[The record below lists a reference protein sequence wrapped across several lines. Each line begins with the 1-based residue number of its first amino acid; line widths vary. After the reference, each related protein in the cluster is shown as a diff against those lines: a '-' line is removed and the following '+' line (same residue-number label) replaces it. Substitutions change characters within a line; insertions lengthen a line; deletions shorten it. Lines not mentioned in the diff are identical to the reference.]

1 MAKDMEMGLLDH
13 LDELRGRILVALLVV
28 VLIAI
33 GAYVFKEWILAFL
46 TAPIASFYKLQVDQV
61 PAIRDNFV
69 EFLKQ
74 SGEFP
79 ADQLEVWKIVT
90 ERMLRQLTSLTFLH
104 PTEAF
109 ISYIKLSLYTG
120 FLVGAP
126 VVLFQIWRFILPAL
140 YDNERRYFL
149 GAFTVGS
156 ALFYVGVVFAFQ
168 LVFPFV
174 ISFLINLGSETLY
187 ASLSIGNYISF
198 SMMFLLVFGLV
209 FELPVLIFLA
219 VRTGLTTVEFLRQ
232 KRRYL
237 YVFAFIGAALITPP
251 DVVSQLA
258 IGVPIIVLF
267 EASLLLSTFAE
278 RKRIKSVEDALEAAD
293 LDEAPDESDT
303 EATDDETTKS

>member
-13 LDELRGRILVALLVV
+13 LDELRGRILIALVGVV
-28 VLIAI
+28 VIAVV
-33 GAYVFKEWILAFL
+33 AYVFKEWILAFL
-46 TAPIASFYKLQVDQV
+46 TAPIATFYQLNVDQV
-61 PAIRDNFV
+61 PALRDNFI

-74 SGEFP
+74 SGNFTSNEL
-79 ADQLEVWKIVT
+79 DTWKIVM

-126 VVLFQIWRFILPAL
+126 LVLLQLWRFILPAL
-140 YDNERRYFL
+140 YENERRYFF

-156 ALFYVGVVFAFQ
+156 ALFYLGVIFAFQ
-168 LVFPFV
+168 LVFPLV
-174 ISFLINLGSETLY
+174 IGFLINLGSDTLY

-267 EASLLLSTFAE
+267 EASLILSTFAE
-278 RKRIKSVEDALEAAD
+278 RRREKAAQASLEAAG
-293 LDEAPDESDT
+293 LDESTDSSDDDAKSDES
-303 EATDDETTKS
+303 

>member
-1 MAKDMEMGLLDH
+1 MTKDTEMGLLDH
-13 LDELRGRILVALLVV
+13 LDELRGRVLIALVAVV
-28 VLIAI
+28 VLAVV
-33 GAYVFKEWILAFL
+33 AYVFKEWILAFL
-46 TAPIASFYKLQVDQV
+46 TAPIASFYKINVDQV
-61 PAIRDNFV
+61 PALRDNFV

-74 SGEFP
+74 SGNFTTIEL
-79 ADQLEVWKIVT
+79 DTWKIVT

-109 ISYIKLSLYTG
+109 ISYIKLSLYSG

-126 VVLFQIWRFILPAL
+126 LVLLQVWRFILPAL
-140 YDNERRYFL
+140 YENERKYFF

-156 ALFYVGVVFAFQ
+156 VLFYVGVVFAFQ
-168 LVFPFV
+168 LVFPVV

-267 EASLLLSTFAE
+267 EVSLVLSAFAE
-278 RKRIKSVEDALEAAD
+278 RRREKAAQASLEAAE
-293 LDEAPDESDT
+293 LDESKDESDDS
-303 EATDDETTKS
+303 ESD